1 MRASVSIRQY
11 GRYTVVGAVVGFITI
26 GLREIAGW
34 LLPADNPQ
42 FYLFSVVLAYA
53 FGIVLNYLLQ
63 RALTFRYASPDG
75 RQLTFF
81 VIVALIGAIATALLA
96 LVFRYGLPLDLWW
109 GRWSPALAFA
119 AAALASSLL
128 TYWLNAQFV
137 FQGRNTS

>member
-1 MRASVSIRQY
+1 MGGTPLI
-11 GRYTVVGAVVGFITI
+11 GAVVGFITI
-26 GLREIAGW
+26 GLREIKGR

-42 FYLFSVVLAYA
+42 FYLVSVGLAYA

-63 RALTFRYASPDG
+63 RALTFRHASPDA
-75 RQLTFF
+75 RQLASF
-81 VIVALIGAIATALLA
+81 VIVALIGAAATALLA
-96 LVFRYGLPLDLWW
+96 LVFRYGLPLDLWL

-137 FQGRNTS
+137 FQARNTS